1 MSTEHEVSVEGNFT
15 ICIMS
20 RQKLLNAGG
29 CIKLLGKV
37 CDPFDFARILLK
49 FFWFELSHNNWVSL
63 LTWTI
68 SCRSKLYTIFSS
80 GDQEGILKNV

>member
-15 ICIMS
+15 TCIMS

-37 CDPFDFARILLK
+37 CDPFEFARILLK
-49 FFWFELSHNNWVSL
+49 KKLFELSHNNRHSL
-63 LTWTI
+63 LT
-68 SCRSKLYTIFSS
+68 
-80 GDQEGILKNV
+80 